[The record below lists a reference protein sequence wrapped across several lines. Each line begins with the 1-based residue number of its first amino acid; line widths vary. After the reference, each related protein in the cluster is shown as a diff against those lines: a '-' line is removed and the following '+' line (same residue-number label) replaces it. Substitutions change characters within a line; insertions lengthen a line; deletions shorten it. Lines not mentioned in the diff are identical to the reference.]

1 MNNNDI
7 AVRVGVDLAPTHKT
21 IFQRALAE
29 RQFSADSI
37 HNDDYTRQ
45 HGYAGALVSAY
56 VIAGYVTEPLVR
68 FFGESWLTTGKYA
81 LKFVGKGLQ
90 QGDVVTCGAQV
101 TGIEQLAGGE
111 RRVSLD
117 VWIEKADG
125 VRPVIGQ
132 ASGVLTVAEA
142 DAQSLSVSDGII

>member
-1 MNNNDI
+1 M
-7 AVRVGVDLAPTHKT
+7 AVRVGDELPPTRKT
-21 IFQRALAE
+21 IYQRALAE
-29 RQFSADSI
+29 TEFSTDSI

-56 VIAGYVTEPLVR
+56 VITGYVTEPLVR
-68 FFGESWLTTGKYA
+68 FFGKSWLTTGKYA

-90 QGDVVTCGAQV
+90 QGDAVICGAVV
-101 TGIEQLAGGE
+101 TGIEDLAGGA
-111 RRVSLD
+111 RRVSLE

-132 ASGVLTVAEA
+132 ASGVLATASPGA
-142 DAQSLSVSDGII
+142 CGQSPSTELQKNRA

>member
-1 MNNNDI
+1 MATRIGDQ
-7 AVRVGVDLAPTHKT
+7 LPPTRKT
-21 IFQRALAE
+21 IYQRALAE
-29 RQFSADSI
+29 RQFSTDSI

-68 FFGESWLTTGKYA
+68 LFGESWLTTGKYA

-90 QGDVVTCGAQV
+90 QGDAVTCGAVV
-101 TGIEQLAGGE
+101 TGVEDLSGGE
-111 RRVSLD
+111 RRVSLEI
-117 VWIEKADG
+117 WIEKADG

-132 ASGVLTVAEA
+132 ASGVLTAAEA
-142 DAQSLSVSDGII
+142 GA